1 MLDPFYRTIE
11 GFAIVIE
18 KEWLSFGHRFAQVS
32 LVFCS
37 LSLSFFLMVLSC
49 QRTGHEPRKMSNVND
64 PERSPVFLQF
74 CDCVFQLTKMCP
86 CAFEFNDLLLDDLMD
101 AVYSCHFGTF
111 LFDSDKERDEAQVHY
126 LGFLPFGLID

>member
-11 GFAIVIE
+11 GLAIVVE
-18 KEWLSFGHRFAQVS
+18 KEWLSFGHRFA
-32 LVFCS
+32 
-37 LSLSFFLMVLSC
+37 

-86 CAFEFNDLLLDDLMD
+86 CAFEFNELLLEDLMD

-111 LFDSDKERDEAQVHY
+111 LFDSDKERDEAQVEWKQK
-126 LGFLPFGLID
+126 L